1 MKKFL
6 RLIGNIGII
15 IIAFIGYSF
24 IQLMYVIPNKTKL
37 PLWNGIGIAV
47 ITVMAIWV
55 MFALYKYQLKQENN
69 WDFNEKPHWSAQRIL
84 IAIGMFFLMTIL
96 QILFIQMFAKTG
108 VTSQNQQELD
118 KISSLANP
126 IYNVLLVIVAPI
138 CEEIIFRGMFFNT
151 FFPVENHW
159 TKFLG
164 ILASGFVFG
173 FMHDPTFSKFIFL
186 YWMMG
191 SLLAWTY
198 VLTKDLRYSIIA
210 HMLNNLLPFL

>member
-69 WDFNEKPHWSAQRIL
+69 WDFNEKPHWSAQRIF

-159 TKFLG
+159 TKVLG